1 MPRERQADPAPRR
14 RTGRAAARAPVL
26 ALLLCALAAL
36 SLPRRAT
43 SEPHTP
49 GAGARSLP
57 GRSGA
62 TSPLPK
68 GSASPLPNGAA
79 KPAPSPGALSV
90 SVDAG
95 RPAAV
100 IAPDFLG
107 LSLET
112 PALASPAMTSGAA
125 VLANLLRELGPGILR
140 VSGDSVDHTQ
150 WLIPAAP
157 RLPWSVATIGP
168 GDLERLAALMRASG
182 WRLILGLN
190 LGHLLMPSLV
200 EEARAASTQLGPS
213 LAGLAIGNEPDAFT
227 SVAPQ
232 PFRALLG
239 GSHLRARGWGLH
251 QYLAESASVRGA
263 LAAADVSAPIYGPET
278 ATDRWLSV
286 YGAAEHAGLAA
297 LTPHL
302 YPLIRC
308 ERGRVL
314 VAHGPTAAS
323 LLSRGVAAA
332 EGRQIAGFMRAAS
345 ASVLPLRIDETN
357 SVACGGQPH
366 VSDTF
371 AAALW
376 ALDYSLIAASHGVA
390 GLNFHGGLGSCA
402 AGGGILSPWYSPLCT
417 LPGGRL
423 TARPELYALLAL
435 RSLEG
440 CAFVPVAYRTSAN
453 VSVYG
458 LRAPDGTL
466 HVVIDDMRVRVR
478 LRAGMRA
485 PAPLPLRVTLHVG
498 PSYRSASVV
507 RLLAPALTATQ
518 GVTLGGAS
526 LRADGTLPQPVPV
539 PLQGAAGSF
548 TVRVA
553 RASAAFVTLPA
564 G

>member
-1 MPRERQADPAPRR
+1 MPRERRPDPAPRR
-14 RTGRAAARAPVL
+14 RAGRVAARAPVL

-36 SLPRRAT
+36 ALALPRRAT

-49 GAGARSLP
+49 GAAAHSLR

-62 TSPLPK
+62 A
-68 GSASPLPNGAA
+68 SAQPNGAA

-90 SVDAG
+90 SVYAT

-100 IAPDFLG
+100 IAHDFLG

-112 PALASPAMTSGAA
+112 PALASTAMTSGAA

-150 WLIPAAP
+150 WLTPAAP
-157 RLPWSVATIGP
+157 LLPWSAATIGP

-200 EEARAASTQLGPS
+200 EEARAASSQLGPS
-213 LAGLAIGNEPDAFT
+213 LAGLAIGNEPDIFT
-227 SVAPQ
+227 RVAPQ

-239 GSHLRARGWGLH
+239 RSPLRARGWGLH
-251 QYLAESASVRGA
+251 QYLAESTSVRAA
-263 LAAADVSAPIYGPET
+263 LAAAGVSAPIYGPET
-278 ATDRWLSV
+278 ATGRWLKV

-308 ERGRVL
+308 QGGRL
-314 VAHGPTAAS
+314 LAHGPAAAS
-323 LLSRGVAAA
+323 LLSHRVATLEA
-332 EGRQIAGFMRAAS
+332 RQIAGFMQAARAS
-345 ASVLPLRIDETN
+345 GVPLRVDETN

-366 VSDTF
+366 ASDTF

-390 GLNFHGGLGSCA
+390 GLNFHGGLGPCA
-402 AGGGILSPWYSPLCT
+402 VGGGILSPWYSPLCT
-417 LPGGRL
+417 RPGGGL

-435 RSLEG
+435 RSLAG

-458 LRAPDGTL
+458 LRAADGTL
-466 HVVIDDMRVRVR
+466 HVVIDDMRVRAW
-478 LRAGMRA
+478 LRAGRRA
-485 PAPLPLRVTLHVG
+485 PAPLPLRVTLHVN
-498 PSYRSASVV
+498 PSYRSASLV

-526 LRADGTLPQPVPV
+526 LRADGTLPPPVPV
-539 PLQGAAGSF
+539 PLPGAAGSF
-548 TVRVA
+548 TMQVA
-553 RASAAFVTLPA
+553 PASAALITLPA